1 MTAFILRRLGVLGV
15 ILFGSS
21 FILYNLAA
29 ISADPLADLRL
40 STDPDRDA
48 QILALTR
55 ELQLDVPPPLR
66 YFLWLRGVFGIF
78 VGQADF
84 GTGRDGLQVIDSLAL
99 AIPVTL
105 RLVAA
110 ATVFAAVLG
119 IMIGIVT
126 ALRQYSRFDYSMTFI
141 AFLLFSLPIFWVA
154 VLLKEYLAISFNDFL
169 REPQIPITW
178 IIGIGLVSGLFWAS
192 IIGRTR
198 QAYWSVYG
206 IAFVITSGLVAILGV
221 SGWLL
226 NPSLGPILVVALSI
240 GIAFAVTQLSVGL
253 SNQAALRSSITI
265 ASLSLVA
272 YYPANWVFDNK
283 PGSLG
288 IFLMICALITT
299 SVFIGLAFSK
309 IDRAPIVRTTII
321 TGVLSASLVL
331 VDKFMQ
337 TWKPYME
344 TDAINY
350 RPVPTVGER
359 NDLLDTSDY
368 WISGLDVLAHLFLPT
383 LALTLIG
390 FAGYI
395 RFARGTLLEV
405 LNQDYIRT
413 ARAKGLTERTVIM
426 RHAFRNT
433 MIPMATILVA
443 DFAGV
448 IGGAFITE
456 SVFAWSGMG
465 TLALQGIRTQDLNL
479 LMGVFFVTAT
489 MAVLANFVA
498 DLLYS
503 ALDPRIRVGS
513 GE

>member
-1 MTAFILRRLGVLGV
+1 MLAFILRRLGVLGV

-29 ISADPLADLRL
+29 ISADPLQDLKL

-48 QILALTR
+48 KILALTR

-78 VGQADF
+78 VGKPDF
-84 GTGRDGLQVIDSLAL
+84 GTGRDGLAVIDSLAL

-110 ATVFAAVLG
+110 ATLLAAVLG

-154 VLLKEYLAISFNDFL
+154 VLLKEYLAISFNNFL
-169 REPQIPITW
+169 RAPTIPIDF
-178 IIGIGLVSGLFWAS
+178 IIGFGLVSGLFWAS
-192 IIGRTR
+192 VVGRSRKTFWITY
-198 QAYWSVYG
+198 AV
-206 IAFVITSGLVAILGV
+206 AFAVSSSLVAIFGV
-221 SGWLL
+221 TGWLL
-226 NPSLGPILVVALSI
+226 NPSLGPVLILVLSI
-240 GIAFAVTQLSVGL
+240 GIAFGVTQISVGL
-253 SNQAALRSSITI
+253 GNRAALR
-265 ASLSLVA
+265 ASLTMAGLSVVA
-272 YYPANWVFDNK
+272 FYPVNWVFDNY
-283 PGSLG
+283 PGGLN
-288 IFLMICALITT
+288 IFLMACVLITT
-299 SVFIGLAFSK
+299 AVFVGLGFSK
-309 IDRAPIVRTTII
+309 VDRAPIVRTTII
-321 TGVLSASLVL
+321 TAVLSAILVL

-359 NDLLDTSDY
+359 NDLLDTTDF
-368 WISGLDVLAHLFLPT
+368 WISSLDLLTHLFLPT

-413 ARAKGLTERTVIM
+413 ARAKGLSERTVIM

-465 TLALQGIRTQDLNL
+465 TLALQGIRSQDLNL
-479 LMGVFFVTAT
+479 LMGTFFVTAT

-513 GE
+513 GA